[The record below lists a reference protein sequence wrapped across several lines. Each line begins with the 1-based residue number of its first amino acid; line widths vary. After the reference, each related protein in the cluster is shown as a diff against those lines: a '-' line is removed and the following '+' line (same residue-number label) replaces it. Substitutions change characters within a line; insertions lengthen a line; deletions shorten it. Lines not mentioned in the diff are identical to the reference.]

1 MTTTVCPNCKAELSP
16 QALSEALYVCPRC
29 GTYLQMPARQRIA
42 MLADPRRFKEM
53 DRGLVSVDPLRF
65 TDQRSYRDRLTEARR
80 RTGLREAVV
89 IGEARLDGNP
99 IVLVVFDFN
108 FMGGTMGS
116 VVGEKVA
123 DAFEH
128 ASRRRWPVV
137 SVVASGGARMQ
148 EGVLSLMQMA
158 KTAAARAAHDRA
170 GLAHLAVLTDPTFG
184 GVAASFASLGD
195 VLIAEPG
202 AQVGFVGPRVVD
214 LTLGQAQPAEA
225 HRAEALLQGGLV
237 DMIVPRS
244 ALRSTLAYLVGHLS
258 RAARPR
264 RRRRPAPVTTPVRL
278 ASAAV
283 PPPPWQTVQLARHPQ
298 RPTSLDYI
306 TRLLTRFVELH
317 GDRQF
322 ADDPAIVCGVGE
334 LEIGRAHV

>member
-1 MTTTVCPNCKAELSP
+1 MTTTVCSNCKAELSP

-128 ASRRRWPVV
+128 AARRRWPVV
-137 SVVASGGARMQ
+137 SVVASGGARM
-148 EGVLSLMQMA
+148 
-158 KTAAARAAHDRA
+158 
-170 GLAHLAVLTDPTFG
+170 
-184 GVAASFASLGD
+184 
-195 VLIAEPG
+195 
-202 AQVGFVGPRVVD
+202 
-214 LTLGQAQPAEA
+214 
-225 HRAEALLQGGLV
+225 
-237 DMIVPRS
+237 
-244 ALRSTLAYLVGHLS
+244 
-258 RAARPR
+258 
-264 RRRRPAPVTTPVRL
+264 
-278 ASAAV
+278 
-283 PPPPWQTVQLARHPQ
+283 
-298 RPTSLDYI
+298 
-306 TRLLTRFVELH
+306 
-317 GDRQF
+317 
-322 ADDPAIVCGVGE
+322 
-334 LEIGRAHV
+334 